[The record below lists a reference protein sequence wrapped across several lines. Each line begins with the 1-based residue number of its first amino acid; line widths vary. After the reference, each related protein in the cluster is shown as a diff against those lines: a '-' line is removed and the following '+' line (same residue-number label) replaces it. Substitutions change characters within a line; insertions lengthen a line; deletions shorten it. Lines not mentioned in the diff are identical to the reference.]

1 LQNDKIVLMHL
12 KELRKGIDKSDYE
25 WYNNKME
32 TLLMIE
38 EKEWMN
44 NNIDN
49 QVIKQKV
56 KKF

>member
-1 LQNDKIVLMHL
+1 MHL